1 MHICNC
7 MVASRSTRLVIYQ
20 IRTESLG
27 TGARPVCCCIA
38 RWMYETKKPQL
49 ARAATTH
56 MHHRHART
64 VRLQPAAAC
73 MHAHTVSMHACLAQ
87 HRPAA
92 GRSYSGVVP
101 EGLSCRYACRHPPV
115 HVRRMCTRI
124 ARHPAYIQYVRFY
137 YCTFQPSRSRVFN
150 LIIHTIDH
158 VLYCMQHAGPV
169 LWWQH
174 AFCNH
179 IMCLDVTHGF
189 GVGIKPT

>member
-101 EGLSCRYACRHPPV
+101 EGLSCRYACRHPPCARTSYV
-115 HVRRMCTRI
+115 HTYRASSC
-124 ARHPAYIQYVRFY
+124 
-137 YCTFQPSRSRVFN
+137 
-150 LIIHTIDH
+150 IHT
-158 VLYCMQHAGPV
+158 VRPFLLLYVP
-169 LWWQH
+169 
-174 AFCNH
+174 AFQ
-179 IMCLDVTHGF
+179 VQ
-189 GVGIKPT
+189 GI

>member
-1 MHICNC
+1 

-92 GRSYSGVVP
+92 GRQAGV
-101 EGLSCRYACRHPPV
+101 
-115 HVRRMCTRI
+115 T
-124 ARHPAYIQYVRFY
+124 PA
-137 YCTFQPSRSRVFN
+137 SSLKDSRVVTRADTPLCTYVVCAHVSRVILHTYSTSVFTTVRSSLPGPGY
-150 LIIHTIDH
+150 LI
-158 VLYCMQHAGPV
+158 
-169 LWWQH
+169 
-174 AFCNH
+174 
-179 IMCLDVTHGF
+179 
-189 GVGIKPT
+189 

>member
-1 MHICNC
+1 MPPLCGC
-7 MVASRSTRLVIYQ
+7 
-20 IRTESLG
+20 SL
-27 TGARPVCCCIA
+27 
-38 RWMYETKKPQL
+38 QL
-49 ARAATTH
+49 
-56 MHHRHART
+56 HAY
-64 VRLQPAAAC
+64 
-73 MHAHTVSMHACLAQ
+73 AHTVSMHACLAQ

-92 GRSYSGVVP
+92 GRQAGVTPASSLKDSRVVT
-101 EGLSCRYACRHPPV
+101 RADTPPV